1 MNSSMNLNMQ
11 NKMKLKMR
19 WTWTRRFQR
28 SLLLPMAL
36 LGSALLAS
44 SSSHAITT
52 TFDFVSSGGQFS
64 IASNTLSFGNGLT
77 ISAAS
82 TGGNPDSMLAGAT
95 ILLDSIELTGTVES
109 LAAGVARVG
118 IAPGQ
123 TLSLQIFEPAG
134 DGGDLLATA
143 TYDPGD
149 FIVIGAS
156 GILSGPV
163 APGLTD
169 LVVTPLGESSSTVL
183 SALLAS
189 GMPIDFNATLSA
201 AGQNIAQRIASG
213 ALVTG
218 SVAGSVAVIPEPSTA
233 MLMGLGLGGLG
244 LGARRARARN
254 SR

>member
-1 MNSSMNLNMQ
+1 MTSSM
-11 NKMKLKMR
+11 KMR
-19 WTWTRRFQR
+19 WTRRFQR
-28 SLLLPMAL
+28 SLLLPTIL

-44 SSSHAITT
+44 SSSQAVTS
-52 TFDFVSSGGQFS
+52 FDFVSSGGQFS

-82 TGGNPDSMLAGAT
+82 TNGNPDSMLAGAT
-95 ILLDSIELTGTVES
+95 ILLDAIELTGTVEN
-109 LAAGVARVG
+109 LAAGISRVG

-123 TLSLQIFEPAG
+123 TLSLEIFQTPG
-134 DGGDLLATA
+134 DGGGLLASA

-169 LVVTPLGESSSTVL
+169 LVVTTLGESSSTVL

-201 AGQNIAQRIASG
+201 AGQNIAERIASG

-218 SVAGSVAVIPEPSTA
+218 SVAGSVAVIPEPSTV

-244 LGARRARARN
+244 LGARRTRTRDA
-254 SR
+254 